1 MIAYAVVSKR
11 PPLLGY
17 NHNVRHLGRLFH
29 VQTEDSGLS
38 RLWITTHLFYEG
50 TILATARCSYG
61 AEDPD
66 EVVQKK
72 MQNQHKTMLKKLR
85 DGAFD
90 SLPEVSGQPRAS
102 SSASAGHR
110 ALSPDAS
117 AGHRAAATSA
127 SHAAVPKETAVDA
140 PEETLRWMVPGKAK
154 PPAVP
159 PPPPPPRA
167 SGEHVESAAA
177 RSRGV
182 ASGMI
187 DTAAARP
194 VTVVPPAAVIPPGLA
209 TPLHKGAAILEFEA
223 DLPEDEE
230 DLAPAM
236 TIEADEPD
244 VREIETEVLSSATPL
259 PEARPLASLRD
270 SLMPAQ
276 LLGSMGKVPAL
287 PTTAKGPS
295 PASAA
300 PLIQAPPLTSGVVA
314 RPQDPRLPQPAIL
327 RARPTAEGVS
337 LQRPALATGA
347 KPLDPLR
354 TTSPRLRPTKPAPLA
369 IAVPLVPVPQ
379 TPPDERSLDSVLLAY
394 LARDVRR

>member
-1 MIAYAVVSKR
+1 MSKR

-127 SHAAVPKETAVDA
+127 SHAAVPKETAADA
-140 PEETLRWMVPGKAK
+140 PEETLRWMAPGKAK

-159 PPPPPPRA
+159 
-167 SGEHVESAAA
+167 
-177 RSRGV
+177 
-182 ASGMI
+182 
-187 DTAAARP
+187 
-194 VTVVPPAAVIPPGLA
+194 
-209 TPLHKGAAILEFEA
+209 
-223 DLPEDEE
+223 
-230 DLAPAM
+230 
-236 TIEADEPD
+236 
-244 VREIETEVLSSATPL
+244 
-259 PEARPLASLRD
+259 
-270 SLMPAQ
+270 
-276 LLGSMGKVPAL
+276 
-287 PTTAKGPS
+287 
-295 PASAA
+295 
-300 PLIQAPPLTSGVVA
+300 
-314 RPQDPRLPQPAIL
+314 
-327 RARPTAEGVS
+327 
-337 LQRPALATGA
+337 
-347 KPLDPLR
+347 
-354 TTSPRLRPTKPAPLA
+354 
-369 IAVPLVPVPQ
+369 
-379 TPPDERSLDSVLLAY
+379 
-394 LARDVRR
+394 